1 MAAILCS
8 SAGGTGGNAFE
19 ERMICM
25 TKANSLSRWLA
36 AAMAALMLLALLPA
50 RVWAAEST
58 AYDTDGATAFTFT
71 DSAIT
76 AKDGDYTGYDI
87 DGTALTI
94 EAAGTYIVSG
104 SCQSGSITVKKGV
117 TGVTLVLSGLTLTA
131 DGTAAIACNKSSGV
145 TIVAQDGTTN
155 ILSDTETNNDDSY
168 PDNTDAE
175 NAVIKCKDGSQV
187 TLCGSGS
194 LTVNANGKNGI
205 KSGATTDEEGE
216 AWLVIRDLTLTIS
229 APVNDAI
236 NAEASLTILSGDLT
250 IDAGDDA
257 VHSDYYLTVGAAGT
271 DGPTITV
278 NSCNEG
284 LEAADLSIAGG
295 NITIHAGDDC
305 LNAANSDLTGYT
317 FTLSISGGTLVMDTT
332 SGDGIDSNGTLS
344 ISGGTVVVW
353 TNSTA
358 DNQPLDADGTLS
370 ITGGTVL
377 AAGGSAG
384 MGITLSG
391 DSQPYVMFGSTG
403 MGGMGGGRPGSIGGQ
418 PGGSSD
424 GTTPPEK
431 PGGTDDSTTPPQL
444 PSGSDSSSGSRPTPP
459 SGSNGSQPTPP
470 DGSGGTTSPEL
481 PDGQTAP
488 DGSSDSQPGGQMP
501 GQMDGQSGS
510 SISISKGSTL
520 TIRSSD
526 GTAVY
531 TGEAVYDARFVFFSS
546 AAMTSGET
554 YTLTSGGTELATA
567 TAGGTGTAAV
577 TTPDT
582 SADTADTPQT
592 SDSHA
597 ALYITLGTVA
607 VLGAAAAMVVV
618 VLRKQKKA

>member
-1 MAAILCS
+1 
-8 SAGGTGGNAFE
+8 
-19 ERMICM
+19 M

-71 DSAIT
+71 DSTIT

-168 PDNTDAE
+168 PDNTNAE

-250 IDAGDDA
+250 IDAGGDA

-278 NSCNEG
+278 NSCSEG

-295 NITIHAGDDC
+295 HISIHAGDDC
-305 LNAANSDLTGYT
+305 LNAANSDLTGYA

-377 AAGGSAG
+377 AVGGSAG

-418 PGGSSD
+418 HGGSSD
-424 GTTPPEK
+424 GATPPEK
-431 PGGTDDSTTPPQL
+431 PDGTDDGATPPQL
-444 PSGSDSSSGSRPTPP
+444 PSGSDSSSDSRPTPP
-459 SGSNGSQPTPP
+459 SGSDGSQPTPP
-470 DGSGGTTSPEL
+470 DGSGGTTPPEL

-510 SISISKGSTL
+510 SISISKGSTF

-554 YTLTSGGTELATA
+554 YALTSGGTELATA

-592 SDSHA
+592 SDSHT

>member
-1 MAAILCS
+1 
-8 SAGGTGGNAFE
+8 
-19 ERMICM
+19 M

-71 DSAIT
+71 DIAIT

-155 ILSDTETNNDDSY
+155 TLSDTETNNGDSY
-168 PDNTDAE
+168 PDNTNAE

-229 APVNDAI
+229 APINDAI
-236 NAEASLTILSGDLT
+236 NAEASLTILSGGLT

-305 LNAANSDLTGYT
+305 LNAANSDLTGYA

-370 ITGGTVL
+370 ISGGTVL

-384 MGITLSG
+384 MGMTLSG

-403 MGGMGGGRPGSIGGQ
+403 MGGMGGGRPGSIDGQ
-418 PGGSSD
+418 HGGSSD

-444 PSGSDSSSGSRPTPP
+444 PSGSDSSSDSRPTPP

-470 DGSGGTTSPEL
+470 DGSGGATPPEL

-510 SISISKGSTL
+510 SISISKGSTF

-567 TAGGTGTAAV
+567 TADGTGTAAV

-582 SADTADTPQT
+582 SADTADTHQT
-592 SDSHA
+592 SDNHA
-597 ALYITLGTVA
+597 GLYITLGTVA

>member
-1 MAAILCS
+1 
-8 SAGGTGGNAFE
+8 
-19 ERMICM
+19 M

-71 DSAIT
+71 DIAIT
-76 AKDGDYTGYDI
+76 AKDGDYTSYGI

-145 TIVAQDGTTN
+145 TIVAQDGTAN

-305 LNAANSDLTGYT
+305 LNAANSDLTGYA

-403 MGGMGGGRPGSIGGQ
+403 MGGMGGGRPGSMGGGQ
-418 PGGSSD
+418 PGGSS
-424 GTTPPEK
+424 
-431 PGGTDDSTTPPQL
+431 DSTTPPQL
-444 PSGSDSSSGSRPTPP
+444 PSGSDSSSDSRPTPP
-459 SGSNGSQPTPP
+459 SGSDGSQPTPP
-470 DGSGGTTSPEL
+470 DGSDGTTPPEL

-510 SISISKGSTL
+510 SISISKGSTF

-582 SADTADTPQT
+582 SADTADTHQT
-592 SDSHA
+592 SDSHT
-597 ALYITLGTVA
+597 ALYIALGAVA
-607 VLGAAAAMVVV
+607 VLGAAAAMVTV
-618 VLRKQKKA
+618 VLRKQK

>member
-1 MAAILCS
+1 
-8 SAGGTGGNAFE
+8 
-19 ERMICM
+19 M

-71 DSAIT
+71 DIAIT
-76 AKDGDYTGYDI
+76 AKDGDYTGYGI

-155 ILSDTETNNDDSY
+155 TLSDTETNNGDSY
-168 PDNTDAE
+168 PDNTNAE

-257 VHSDYYLTVGAAGT
+257 VHSDYYLTIGAAGT

-278 NSCNEG
+278 NSCSEG

-295 NITIHAGDDC
+295 HITIHAGDDC
-305 LNAANSDLTGYT
+305 LNAANSDLTGYA

-353 TNSTA
+353 ANSTA

-403 MGGMGGGRPGSIGGQ
+403 MGGGRPVSISGQ

-424 GTTPPEK
+424 G
-431 PGGTDDSTTPPQL
+431 TTPPQL

-459 SGSNGSQPTPP
+459 GGSNGSQPTPP
-470 DGSGGTTSPEL
+470 DGSDGTTPPEL
-481 PDGQTAP
+481 PDGQTP
-488 DGSSDSQPGGQMP
+488 SQDSSQPGGQIP

-510 SISISKGSTL
+510 SISISKGSTF
-520 TIRSSD
+520 TIQSSD

-546 AAMTSGET
+546 AAMTSCET
-554 YTLTSGGTELATA
+554 YALTSGGTELATT

-582 SADTADTPQT
+582 SADTADTHQT
-592 SDSHA
+592 SDSHT
-597 ALYITLGTVA
+597 ALYIALGAVA
-607 VLGAAAAMVVV
+607 VLGAAAAMVTV
-618 VLRKQKKA
+618 VLRKQK

>member
-1 MAAILCS
+1 
-8 SAGGTGGNAFE
+8 
-19 ERMICM
+19 M

-104 SCQSGSITVKKGV
+104 NCQSGSITVKKGV
-117 TGVTLVLSGLTLTA
+117 TGVTLVLSDLTLTA

-155 ILSDTETNNDDSY
+155 ILSDTETNNGDSY
-168 PDNTDAE
+168 PDNANAE

-216 AWLVIRDLTLTIS
+216 AWLVIRDLALTIS

-236 NAEASLTILSGDLT
+236 NAEASLSILSGDLT

-295 NITIHAGDDC
+295 HITIHAGDDC
-305 LNAANSDLTGYT
+305 LNAANSDLTGYA

-353 TNSTA
+353 ANSTA

-384 MGITLSG
+384 MGITLSD

-403 MGGMGGGRPGSIGGQ
+403 MGGMGGGRPGNMDGGQHGNMGGQ

-424 GTTPPEK
+424 GTTPPE
-431 PGGTDDSTTPPQL
+431 L
-444 PSGSDSSSGSRPTPP
+444 PSGSDSSSDSRPTPP
-459 SGSNGSQPTPP
+459 SDSNDSQPTPP
-470 DGSGGTTSPEL
+470 DGGGTTPPEL
-481 PDGQTAP
+481 SDGQTP
-488 DGSSDSQPGGQMP
+488 GQDSSQPGGQMT
-501 GQMDGQSGS
+501 GQMDGQPG
-510 SISISKGSTL
+510 ISISQGSTF
-520 TIRSSD
+520 TVQSSD

-554 YTLTSGGTELATA
+554 YALTSGGTELATA
-567 TAGGTGTAAV
+567 TAGGNGTAAV

-597 ALYITLGTVA
+597 ALYITLGIVA
-607 VLGAAAAMVVV
+607 VLGAAAAIVVV

>member
-1 MAAILCS
+1 
-8 SAGGTGGNAFE
+8 
-19 ERMICM
+19 M

-76 AKDGDYTGYDI
+76 AKDGDYTGYNI

-145 TIVAQDGTTN
+145 TIVAQDGTAN
-155 ILSDTETNNDDSY
+155 ILSDTETNNGDSY
-168 PDNTDAE
+168 PDNTNAE

-205 KSGATTDEEGE
+205 KSGAATDEEGE

-250 IDAGDDA
+250 MDAGDDA

-295 NITIHAGDDC
+295 HITIHAGDDC
-305 LNAANSDLTGYT
+305 LNAANSDLTGYA

-370 ITGGTVL
+370 ISGGTVL

-403 MGGMGGGRPGSIGGQ
+403 MGGMGGGRPGSMGGQ

-431 PGGTDDSTTPPQL
+431 PDGTDDSTTPPQL
-444 PSGSDSSSGSRPTPP
+444 PSGSDSSSDSRPTPP

-470 DGSGGTTSPEL
+470 DGSGGTTPPEL

-501 GQMDGQSGS
+501 GQMDDQSGS
-510 SISISKGSTL
+510 SISISKGSTF
-520 TIRSSD
+520 TILSSD
-526 GTAVY
+526 STAVY

-592 SDSHA
+592 SDSHTG
-597 ALYITLGTVA
+597 LYITLGTVA

>member
-1 MAAILCS
+1 
-8 SAGGTGGNAFE
+8 
-19 ERMICM
+19 M

-36 AAMAALMLLALLPA
+36 AAMAALMLPALLPA

-71 DSAIT
+71 DIAIT
-76 AKDGDYTGYDI
+76 AKDGDYNGYDI

-145 TIVAQDGTTN
+145 TIVAQDGTAN
-155 ILSDTETNNDDSY
+155 ILSDTETNNGDSY

-187 TLCGSGS
+187 ALCGSGS

-205 KSGATTDEEGE
+205 KSGTTTDEEGE

-295 NITIHAGDDC
+295 NITIHASDDC
-305 LNAANSDLTGYT
+305 LNAANSDLTGYA
-317 FTLSISGGTLVMDTT
+317 FALSISGGTLVMDTT

-344 ISGGTVVVW
+344 ISGGTVMVW

-431 PGGTDDSTTPPQL
+431 PDGTDDSTTPP
-444 PSGSDSSSGSRPTPP
+444 SGSD
-459 SGSNGSQPTPP
+459 GSQPTPP
-470 DGSGGTTSPEL
+470 DGSGGTTPPEL
-481 PDGQTAP
+481 PDGQTP
-488 DGSSDSQPGGQMP
+488 SQDSRQPGGQMP

-510 SISISKGSTL
+510 SISISKGSTF

-554 YTLTSGGTELATA
+554 YALTSGGTELATA

-582 SADTADTPQT
+582 SADTADTHQT

-597 ALYITLGTVA
+597 GLYIALGTVA

>member
-1 MAAILCS
+1 
-8 SAGGTGGNAFE
+8 
-19 ERMICM
+19 M
-25 TKANSLSRWLA
+25 TKANFLSRWLA

-71 DSAIT
+71 DIAIT
-76 AKDGDYTGYDI
+76 AKDGDYTGYGI

-94 EAAGTYIVSG
+94 DAAGTYIVSG

-155 ILSDTETNNDDSY
+155 ILSDTETNNNDSY
-168 PDNTDAE
+168 PDNTNAE

-295 NITIHAGDDC
+295 NITIRAGDDC
-305 LNAANSDLTGYT
+305 LNAANSDLTGYA

-344 ISGGTVVVW
+344 ISGGTVVVL

-403 MGGMGGGRPGSIGGQ
+403 MGGMGGSRPVSIGGQ

-431 PGGTDDSTTPPQL
+431 PDGTDDSPTPPQL
-444 PSGSDSSSGSRPTPP
+444 PSSSDSSSDSRPTPP
-459 SGSNGSQPTPP
+459 SGSS
-470 DGSGGTTSPEL
+470 GTTPPEL
-481 PDGQTAP
+481 PDGQTP
-488 DGSSDSQPGGQMP
+488 SQDSRQPGGQMP

-510 SISISKGSTL
+510 SISISKGSTF

-582 SADTADTPQT
+582 SADTADTHQT
-592 SDSHA
+592 SDSHT
-597 ALYITLGTVA
+597 ALYIALGAVA

>member
-1 MAAILCS
+1 
-8 SAGGTGGNAFE
+8 
-19 ERMICM
+19 M

-145 TIVAQDGTTN
+145 TIVAQDGTAN

-305 LNAANSDLTGYT
+305 LNAANSDLTGYA

-403 MGGMGGGRPGSIGGQ
+403 MGGMGGGQPGSIGGQ
-418 PGGSSD
+418 HGGSSD
-424 GTTPPEK
+424 GTTLPEK
-431 PGGTDDSTTPPQL
+431 PNGTDDSPTPPQL
-444 PSGSDSSSGSRPTPP
+444 PSGSDSSSDSRPTPP

-470 DGSGGTTSPEL
+470 DGSGGTTPPEL
-481 PDGQTAP
+481 PDGQTAQP
-488 DGSSDSQPGGQMP
+488 TPRSQPGGQMP

-510 SISISKGSTL
+510 SISISKGSTF

-554 YTLTSGGTELATA
+554 YTLTSSGTELATA

-582 SADTADTPQT
+582 SADTADTHQT
-592 SDSHA
+592 SDNHA
-597 ALYITLGTVA
+597 GLYITLGTVA

>member
-1 MAAILCS
+1 
-8 SAGGTGGNAFE
+8 
-19 ERMICM
+19 M

-71 DSAIT
+71 DIAIT
-76 AKDGDYTGYDI
+76 AKDGDYTGYGI

-131 DGTAAIACNKSSGV
+131 DGTAAIAYNKSSGV
-145 TIVAQDGTTN
+145 TIVAQDGTAN
-155 ILSDTETNNDDSY
+155 ILSDTETNNNDSY
-168 PDNTDAE
+168 PDNTNAE

-194 LTVNANGKNGI
+194 LTVNATGKNGI

-305 LNAANSDLTGYT
+305 LNAANSDLTGYA

-353 TNSTA
+353 ANSTA

-384 MGITLSG
+384 MGTTLSG

-424 GTTPPEK
+424 GTTPP
-431 PGGTDDSTTPPQL
+431 
-444 PSGSDSSSGSRPTPP
+444 
-459 SGSNGSQPTPP
+459 SGSNGSKPTPP
-470 DGSGGTTSPEL
+470 DGSGGTTPPEL
-481 PDGQTAP
+481 PDGQTPP

-510 SISISKGSTL
+510 SISISKGSTF

-554 YTLTSGGTELATA
+554 YALTSGGTELATA
-567 TAGGTGTAAV
+567 TADGTGTAAV

-597 ALYITLGTVA
+597 DLYIALGTVA

>member
-1 MAAILCS
+1 MA
-8 SAGGTGGNAFE
+8 
-19 ERMICM
+19 
-25 TKANSLSRWLA
+25 KANSLSRWLA

-71 DSAIT
+71 DIAIT
-76 AKDGDYTGYDI
+76 AKDGDCTGYNI

-145 TIVAQDGTTN
+145 TIVAQDGTAN

-168 PDNTDAE
+168 PDNTNAE

-305 LNAANSDLTGYT
+305 LNAANSDLTGYA
-317 FTLSISGGTLVMDTT
+317 F
-332 SGDGIDSNGTLS
+332 TLS

-403 MGGMGGGRPGSIGGQ
+403 MGGGRPGSIGGQ
-418 PGGSSD
+418 HGGSSD

-431 PGGTDDSTTPPQL
+431 PDGTDDSATPPQL
-444 PSGSDSSSGSRPTPP
+444 PSGSNSSSDSRPTPP
-459 SGSNGSQPTPP
+459 SGSDGSQPTPP
-470 DGSGGTTSPEL
+470 DGSDGTTPPEL
-481 PDGQTAP
+481 PDGQTP
-488 DGSSDSQPGGQMP
+488 SQDSSQPGGQMP

-510 SISISKGSTL
+510 SISISKGSTF

-531 TGEAVYDARFVFFSS
+531 TGEAVYDARFMFFSS

-554 YTLTSGGTELATA
+554 YALTSGGTELATA

-582 SADTADTPQT
+582 SADTADTHPT

-597 ALYITLGTVA
+597 DLYITLGTVA

-618 VLRKQKKA
+618 ILRKQKKA

>member
-1 MAAILCS
+1 
-8 SAGGTGGNAFE
+8 
-19 ERMICM
+19 M

-58 AYDTDGATAFTFT
+58 AYDTDGATAFAFT
-71 DSAIT
+71 DIAIT

-155 ILSDTETNNDDSY
+155 ILSDTETNNDGSY
-168 PDNTDAE
+168 PDNTNAE

-205 KSGATTDEEGE
+205 KSGAATDEEGE
-216 AWLVIRDLTLTIS
+216 AWLLIRDLTLTIS

-305 LNAANSDLTGYT
+305 LNAANSDLTGYA

-431 PGGTDDSTTPPQL
+431 PDGTDDGTTPPQL
-444 PSGSDSSSGSRPTPP
+444 PSGSDSSSDSRPTPT
-459 SGSNGSQPTPP
+459 SGSDGSQPTPP
-470 DGSGGTTSPEL
+470 DGSDGTTPPEL
-481 PDGQTAP
+481 PDGQPAP
-488 DGSSDSQPGGQMP
+488 DGSSDSQPSGQMP

-510 SISISKGSTL
+510 SISISKGSTF

-582 SADTADTPQT
+582 SADTADTHPT
-592 SDSHA
+592 SDSHT

-607 VLGAAAAMVVV
+607 VLGTAAAVVV
-618 VLRKQKKA
+618 VLLRKQKKA

>member
-1 MAAILCS
+1 
-8 SAGGTGGNAFE
+8 
-19 ERMICM
+19 M

-76 AKDGDYTGYDI
+76 AKDSDYTGYDI

-104 SCQSGSITVKKGV
+104 SYQSGSITVKKGV

-168 PDNTDAE
+168 PDNTNAE

-236 NAEASLTILSGDLT
+236 NTEASLTILSGDLT

-278 NSCNEG
+278 NSCSEG

-305 LNAANSDLTGYT
+305 LNAANSDLTGYA

-353 TNSTA
+353 ANSTA

-377 AAGGSAG
+377 AAGGSAS

-403 MGGMGGGRPGSIGGQ
+403 MGGGRPVSISGQ

-424 GTTPPEK
+424 G
-431 PGGTDDSTTPPQL
+431 TTPPQL
-444 PSGSDSSSGSRPTPP
+444 PSGSDSSSDSRPTPP

-470 DGSGGTTSPEL
+470 DGNGGTTPPEL
-481 PDGQTAP
+481 PDGQTP
-488 DGSSDSQPGGQMP
+488 SQDSRQPGGQFP
-501 GQMDGQSGS
+501 GQTDGQSGS
-510 SISISKGSTL
+510 VSVSQGSTF

-546 AAMTSGET
+546 AAMTSDET

-567 TAGGTGTAAV
+567 AAGGTGTTAV

-582 SADTADTPQT
+582 SADTADTHQT
-592 SDSHA
+592 SDSHT

>member
-1 MAAILCS
+1 
-8 SAGGTGGNAFE
+8 
-19 ERMICM
+19 
-25 TKANSLSRWLA
+25 
-36 AAMAALMLLALLPA
+36 MAALMLLALLPA

-71 DSAIT
+71 DIAIT
-76 AKDGDYTGYDI
+76 AKDGDYTSYGI

-145 TIVAQDGTTN
+145 TIVAQDGTAN

-305 LNAANSDLTGYT
+305 LNAANSDLTGYA

-403 MGGMGGGRPGSIGGQ
+403 MGGMGGGRPGSMGGGQ
-418 PGGSSD
+418 PGGSS
-424 GTTPPEK
+424 
-431 PGGTDDSTTPPQL
+431 DSTTPPQL
-444 PSGSDSSSGSRPTPP
+444 PSGSDSSSDSRPTPP
-459 SGSNGSQPTPP
+459 SGSDGSQPTPP
-470 DGSGGTTSPEL
+470 DGSDGTTPPEL

-510 SISISKGSTL
+510 SISISKGSTF

-582 SADTADTPQT
+582 SADTADTHQT
-592 SDSHA
+592 SDSHT
-597 ALYITLGTVA
+597 ALYIALGAVA
-607 VLGAAAAMVVV
+607 VLGAAAAMVTV
-618 VLRKQKKA
+618 VLRKQK

>member
-1 MAAILCS
+1 M
-8 SAGGTGGNAFE
+8 
-19 ERMICM
+19 
-25 TKANSLSRWLA
+25 
-36 AAMAALMLLALLPA
+36 
-50 RVWAAEST
+50 WAAEST

-76 AKDGDYTGYDI
+76 AKDSDYTGYDI

-168 PDNTDAE
+168 PDNTNAE
-175 NAVIKCKDGSQV
+175 KAVIKCKDGSQV

-257 VHSDYYLTVGAAGT
+257 VHSDYYLTIGAAGT

-278 NSCNEG
+278 NSCSEG

-295 NITIHAGDDC
+295 HITIHAGDDC
-305 LNAANSDLTGYT
+305 LNAANSDLTGYA

-353 TNSTA
+353 ANSTA

-403 MGGMGGGRPGSIGGQ
+403 MGGGRPVSISGQ

-424 GTTPPEK
+424 G
-431 PGGTDDSTTPPQL
+431 TTPPQL

-459 SGSNGSQPTPP
+459 GGSNGSQPTPP
-470 DGSGGTTSPEL
+470 DGSDGTTPPEL
-481 PDGQTAP
+481 PDGQTP
-488 DGSSDSQPGGQMP
+488 SQDSSQPGGQIP

-510 SISISKGSTL
+510 SISISQGSTF
-520 TIRSSD
+520 TIQSSD

-546 AAMTSGET
+546 AAMTSCET
-554 YTLTSGGTELATA
+554 YALTSGGTELATA

-582 SADTADTPQT
+582 SADTADTHQT
-592 SDSHA
+592 SDSHT
-597 ALYITLGTVA
+597 ALYIALGAVA
-607 VLGAAAAMVVV
+607 VLGAAAAMVTV
-618 VLRKQKKA
+618 VLRKQK

>member
-1 MAAILCS
+1 MA
-8 SAGGTGGNAFE
+8 
-19 ERMICM
+19 
-25 TKANSLSRWLA
+25 KANSLSRWLA

-71 DSAIT
+71 DIAIT

-155 ILSDTETNNDDSY
+155 TLSDTETNNGDSY
-168 PDNTDAE
+168 PDNTNAE

-278 NSCNEG
+278 NSCSEG

-305 LNAANSDLTGYT
+305 LNAANSDLTGYA

-358 DNQPLDADGTLS
+358 DNQPLDADGALS

-418 PGGSSD
+418 HGGSSD

-431 PGGTDDSTTPPQL
+431 PDGTDDSTTPP
-444 PSGSDSSSGSRPTPP
+444 SGSD
-459 SGSNGSQPTPP
+459 GSQPTPP
-470 DGSGGTTSPEL
+470 DGSDGTTPPEL

-501 GQMDGQSGS
+501 GQTDGQSGS
-510 SISISKGSTL
+510 VSISQGSTF

-531 TGEAVYDARFVFFSS
+531 TSETVYDARFVFFSS

-567 TAGGTGTAAV
+567 AAGGTGTAAV

-582 SADTADTPQT
+582 SADTADTHQT

-597 ALYITLGTVA
+597 GLYITLGTVA

>member
-1 MAAILCS
+1 M
-8 SAGGTGGNAFE
+8 
-19 ERMICM
+19 
-25 TKANSLSRWLA
+25 
-36 AAMAALMLLALLPA
+36 
-50 RVWAAEST
+50 
-58 AYDTDGATAFTFT
+58 
-71 DSAIT
+71 
-76 AKDGDYTGYDI
+76 
-87 DGTALTI
+87 
-94 EAAGTYIVSG
+94 
-104 SCQSGSITVKKGV
+104 
-117 TGVTLVLSGLTLTA
+117 
-131 DGTAAIACNKSSGV
+131 
-145 TIVAQDGTTN
+145 
-155 ILSDTETNNDDSY
+155 
-168 PDNTDAE
+168 
-175 NAVIKCKDGSQV
+175 

-295 NITIHAGDDC
+295 HITIHASDDC
-305 LNAANSDLTGYT
+305 LNAANSDLTGYA

-344 ISGGTVVVW
+344 ISGGTVMVW
-353 TNSTA
+353 ANSTA

-424 GTTPPEK
+424 GTTPP
-431 PGGTDDSTTPPQL
+431 QL
-444 PSGSDSSSGSRPTPP
+444 PSGSDSSSDSRP
-459 SGSNGSQPTPP
+459 SDSNGSQPTPP
-470 DGSGGTTSPEL
+470 DGDGSTPPEL
-481 PDGQTAP
+481 PDGQTP
-488 DGSSDSQPGGQMP
+488 GQDSSQPGGQMP
-501 GQMDGQSGS
+501 GQMDSQSGS
-510 SISISKGSTL
+510 GISISQGSTF
-520 TIRSSD
+520 TVQSSD

-554 YTLTSGGTELATA
+554 YTLTSGGTELAAA

-582 SADTADTPQT
+582 SADTANTHQT

-597 ALYITLGTVA
+597 ALYIALGTVA

>member
-1 MAAILCS
+1 MA
-8 SAGGTGGNAFE
+8 
-19 ERMICM
+19 
-25 TKANSLSRWLA
+25 KANSLSRWLA

-71 DSAIT
+71 DIAIT
-76 AKDGDYTGYDI
+76 AKDGDYTGYNI

-145 TIVAQDGTTN
+145 TIVAQDGTAN
-155 ILSDTETNNDDSY
+155 ILSDTETNNGDSY
-168 PDNTDAE
+168 PDNTNAE

-257 VHSDYYLTVGAAGT
+257 VHSDYYLTIGAAGT

-284 LEAADLSIAGG
+284 LEAADLSIASG

-305 LNAANSDLTGYT
+305 LNAANSDLTGYA

-403 MGGMGGGRPGSIGGQ
+403 MGGMGGGQPGSIGGQ

-431 PGGTDDSTTPPQL
+431 PDGTDDSTTPP
-444 PSGSDSSSGSRPTPP
+444 SGSS
-459 SGSNGSQPTPP
+459 GSQPTPP
-470 DGSGGTTSPEL
+470 DGSGGTTPPEL
-481 PDGQTAP
+481 PDGQTP
-488 DGSSDSQPGGQMP
+488 SQDSRQPGGQMP

-510 SISISKGSTL
+510 SISISKGSTF

-526 GTAVY
+526 DTAVY

-554 YTLTSGGTELATA
+554 YTLTSGGTELATV

-592 SDSHA
+592 SDSHT

>member
-1 MAAILCS
+1 
-8 SAGGTGGNAFE
+8 
-19 ERMICM
+19 M

-71 DSAIT
+71 DIAIT
-76 AKDGDYTGYDI
+76 AKDGDYTGYGI

-205 KSGATTDEEGE
+205 KSGTTTDEEGE

-305 LNAANSDLTGYT
+305 LNAANSDLTGYA

-353 TNSTA
+353 ANSTA

-403 MGGMGGGRPGSIGGQ
+403 MGGGRPVSISGQ

-431 PGGTDDSTTPPQL
+431 PDGTDDSTTPP
-444 PSGSDSSSGSRPTPP
+444 SGSS
-459 SGSNGSQPTPP
+459 GSQPTPP
-470 DGSGGTTSPEL
+470 DGSGGTTPPEL
-481 PDGQTAP
+481 PDGQTP
-488 DGSSDSQPGGQMP
+488 SQDSRQPGGQMP

-510 SISISKGSTL
+510 SISISKGSTF

-526 GTAVY
+526 DTAVY

-554 YTLTSGGTELATA
+554 YTLTSGGTELATV

-592 SDSHA
+592 SDSHT

>member
-1 MAAILCS
+1 
-8 SAGGTGGNAFE
+8 
-19 ERMICM
+19 M

-205 KSGATTDEEGE
+205 KSEATTDEEGE

-229 APVNDAI
+229 APVNAAI

-295 NITIHAGDDC
+295 HITIHAGDDC
-305 LNAANSDLTGYT
+305 LNAANSDLTGYA

-403 MGGMGGGRPGSIGGQ
+403 MGGGRPGSIGGQ

-431 PGGTDDSTTPPQL
+431 PDGTDDSPTPPQL
-444 PSGSDSSSGSRPTPP
+444 PSGSDSSSDSRPTPP

-470 DGSGGTTSPEL
+470 DGGGTTPPEL
-481 PDGQTAP
+481 PDGQTP
-488 DGSSDSQPGGQMP
+488 GQDSRQPSSQFP

-510 SISISKGSTL
+510 SISISKGSTF
-520 TIRSSD
+520 TIQSSD

-582 SADTADTPQT
+582 PADTADTHQT
-592 SDSHA
+592 SDSHT

>member
-1 MAAILCS
+1 
-8 SAGGTGGNAFE
+8 
-19 ERMICM
+19 M

-71 DSAIT
+71 DIAIT
-76 AKDGDYTGYDI
+76 AKDGDYTSYGI

-145 TIVAQDGTTN
+145 TIVAQDGTAN

-250 IDAGDDA
+250 MDAGDDA

-305 LNAANSDLTGYT
+305 LNAANSDLTGYA

-431 PGGTDDSTTPPQL
+431 PDGTDDSTTPPQL
-444 PSGSDSSSGSRPTPP
+444 PSSSDSSSDSRPTPP
-459 SGSNGSQPTPP
+459 
-470 DGSGGTTSPEL
+470 DGGGTTPPEL
-481 PDGQTAP
+481 PDGQTP
-488 DGSSDSQPGGQMP
+488 DQDSRQPSSQFP

-510 SISISKGSTL
+510 SISISKGSTF

-531 TGEAVYDARFVFFSS
+531 TGESVYDARFVFFSS
-546 AAMTSGET
+546 ATMTSGET
-554 YTLTSGGTELATA
+554 YALTSGGTELATA

-592 SDSHA
+592 SDSHT
-597 ALYITLGTVA
+597 ALYIALGAVA
-607 VLGAAAAMVVV
+607 VLGAAAVVVV

>member
-1 MAAILCS
+1 M
-8 SAGGTGGNAFE
+8 
-19 ERMICM
+19 
-25 TKANSLSRWLA
+25 
-36 AAMAALMLLALLPA
+36 
-50 RVWAAEST
+50 
-58 AYDTDGATAFTFT
+58 
-71 DSAIT
+71 
-76 AKDGDYTGYDI
+76 
-87 DGTALTI
+87 
-94 EAAGTYIVSG
+94 
-104 SCQSGSITVKKGV
+104 KKGV

-155 ILSDTETNNDDSY
+155 ILSDTETNNNDSY
-168 PDNTDAE
+168 PDNTNAE

-236 NAEASLTILSGDLT
+236 NAEASLTILSGGLT
-250 IDAGDDA
+250 MDAGDDA

-305 LNAANSDLTGYT
+305 LNAANSDLTGYA

-431 PGGTDDSTTPPQL
+431 PDGTDDSTTPPQL
-444 PSGSDSSSGSRPTPP
+444 PSGTDSSNDSRPTPP
-459 SGSNGSQPTPP
+459 SGSDGSQPTPP
-470 DGSGGTTSPEL
+470 DDGGTTPPEL
-481 PDGQTAP
+481 PDGQTP
-488 DGSSDSQPGGQMP
+488 SQDSRQPGGQFP
-501 GQMDGQSGS
+501 GQTDGQSGS
-510 SISISKGSTL
+510 VSVSQGSTF

-546 AAMTSGET
+546 AAMTSDET

-582 SADTADTPQT
+582 SADTADTHQT

-597 ALYITLGTVA
+597 GLYIALGTVA
-607 VLGAAAAMVVV
+607 VLGAAAAMVTV

>member
-1 MAAILCS
+1 
-8 SAGGTGGNAFE
+8 
-19 ERMICM
+19 
-25 TKANSLSRWLA
+25 
-36 AAMAALMLLALLPA
+36 MAALMLLALLPA

-71 DSAIT
+71 DIAIT
-76 AKDGDYTGYDI
+76 AKDGDYTGYNI

-117 TGVTLVLSGLTLTA
+117 TGVTLVLGGLTLTA

-145 TIVAQDGTTN
+145 TIVAKDGTTN
-155 ILSDTETNNDDSY
+155 ILSDTETNNGDSY

-194 LTVNANGKNGI
+194 LTVNATGKNGI

-305 LNAANSDLTGYT
+305 LNAANSDLTGYA

-370 ITGGTVL
+370 ITSGTVL

-431 PGGTDDSTTPPQL
+431 P
-444 PSGSDSSSGSRPTPP
+444 SGSDSSSDSRPTPP
-459 SGSNGSQPTPP
+459 SGSDGSQPTPP
-470 DGSGGTTSPEL
+470 DGSDGTTPPEL

-510 SISISKGSTL
+510 SISISKGSTF

-554 YTLTSGGTELATA
+554 YALTSGGTELATA

-582 SADTADTPQT
+582 PADTADTHQT
-592 SDSHA
+592 SDSHT

-607 VLGAAAAMVVV
+607 ALGAAAAMVVV

>member
-1 MAAILCS
+1 
-8 SAGGTGGNAFE
+8 
-19 ERMICM
+19 M

-71 DSAIT
+71 DIAIT

-155 ILSDTETNNDDSY
+155 TLSDTETNNGDSY
-168 PDNTDAE
+168 PDNTNAE

-229 APVNDAI
+229 APINDAI
-236 NAEASLTILSGDLT
+236 NAEASLTILSGGLT

-305 LNAANSDLTGYT
+305 LNAANSDLTGYA

-431 PGGTDDSTTPPQL
+431 PDGTDDGTTPPQL
-444 PSGSDSSSGSRPTPP
+444 PSGSDSSSDSRPTPT
-459 SGSNGSQPTPP
+459 SGSDGSQPTPP
-470 DGSGGTTSPEL
+470 DGSDGTTPPEL
-481 PDGQTAP
+481 PDGQPAP
-488 DGSSDSQPGGQMP
+488 DGSSDSQPSGQMP

-510 SISISKGSTL
+510 SISISKGSTF

-582 SADTADTPQT
+582 SADTADTHPT
-592 SDSHA
+592 SDSHT

-607 VLGAAAAMVVV
+607 VLGTAAAVVV
-618 VLRKQKKA
+618 VLLRKQKKA

>member
-1 MAAILCS
+1 
-8 SAGGTGGNAFE
+8 
-19 ERMICM
+19 M

-71 DSAIT
+71 DIAIT

-145 TIVAQDGTTN
+145 TIVAQDGTAN

-205 KSGATTDEEGE
+205 KSGAATDEEGE
-216 AWLVIRDLTLTIS
+216 AWLLLRDLTLTIS

-250 IDAGDDA
+250 IDTGDDA

-305 LNAANSDLTGYT
+305 LNAANSDLTGYA

-403 MGGMGGGRPGSIGGQ
+403 MGGMGGGWPGSIGGQ

-424 GTTPPEK
+424 
-431 PGGTDDSTTPPQL
+431 STTPPQL
-444 PSGSDSSSGSRPTPP
+444 PSGSDDGTTPPQLPSSSDS
-459 SGSNGSQPTPP
+459 SNNGSQPTPP
-470 DGSGGTTSPEL
+470 DGSGGTTPPEL
-481 PDGQTAP
+481 PDGQTP
-488 DGSSDSQPGGQMP
+488 SQDSRQPGGQMP

-510 SISISKGSTL
+510 SISISKGSTF

-582 SADTADTPQT
+582 SADTSADTADTHPT

-597 ALYITLGTVA
+597 ALYITLGIVA
-607 VLGAAAAMVVV
+607 VLGVAAAMVVV

>member
-1 MAAILCS
+1 
-8 SAGGTGGNAFE
+8 
-19 ERMICM
+19 M

-71 DSAIT
+71 DIAIT
-76 AKDGDYTGYDI
+76 AKDGDCTGYDI

-145 TIVAQDGTTN
+145 TIVAQDGTAN

-295 NITIHAGDDC
+295 HITIHAGDDC
-305 LNAANSDLTGYT
+305 LNAANSDLTGYA

-358 DNQPLDADGTLS
+358 DNQPLDADGALS

-391 DSQPYVMFGSTG
+391 DSQPYVMFGSTD
-403 MGGMGGGRPGSIGGQ
+403 MDGGRHVSIGGQ

-431 PGGTDDSTTPPQL
+431 PDGTDDGT
-444 PSGSDSSSGSRPTPP
+444 TPP
-459 SGSNGSQPTPP
+459 SGSDGSQPTPP
-470 DGSGGTTSPEL
+470 DGSGGTTPPEL
-481 PDGQTAP
+481 PDGQTP
-488 DGSSDSQPGGQMP
+488 SQDSRQPGGQMP

-510 SISISKGSTL
+510 SISISKGSTF

-582 SADTADTPQT
+582 SADTADTHQT

-618 VLRKQKKA
+618 ILRKQKKA

>member
-1 MAAILCS
+1 
-8 SAGGTGGNAFE
+8 
-19 ERMICM
+19 M

-71 DSAIT
+71 DIAIT

-131 DGTAAIACNKSSGV
+131 AIACNKSSGV
-145 TIVAQDGTTN
+145 TIVAQDGTAN

-250 IDAGDDA
+250 MDAGDDA

-305 LNAANSDLTGYT
+305 LNAANSDLTGYA

-431 PGGTDDSTTPPQL
+431 PDGTDDGTTPPQL
-444 PSGSDSSSGSRPTPP
+444 PSGSDSSSDSRPTPT
-459 SGSNGSQPTPP
+459 SGSDGSQPTPP
-470 DGSGGTTSPEL
+470 DGSDGTTPPEL
-481 PDGQTAP
+481 PDGQPAP
-488 DGSSDSQPGGQMP
+488 DGSSDSQPSGQMP

-510 SISISKGSTL
+510 SISISKGSTF

-582 SADTADTPQT
+582 SADTADTHPT
-592 SDSHA
+592 SDSHT

-607 VLGAAAAMVVV
+607 VLGTAAAVVV
-618 VLRKQKKA
+618 VLLRKQKKA

>member
-1 MAAILCS
+1 
-8 SAGGTGGNAFE
+8 
-19 ERMICM
+19 M
-25 TKANSLSRWLA
+25 TKANFLSRWLA

-76 AKDGDYTGYDI
+76 AKDGDCTGYDI

-104 SCQSGSITVKKGV
+104 SCQNGSITVKKGV

-168 PDNTDAE
+168 PDNTNAE

-305 LNAANSDLTGYT
+305 LNAANSDLTGYA

-370 ITGGTVL
+370 ISGGTVL

-403 MGGMGGGRPGSIGGQ
+403 MGGGRPVSISGQ

-424 GTTPPEK
+424 G
-431 PGGTDDSTTPPQL
+431 TTPPQL

-459 SGSNGSQPTPP
+459 GGSNGSQPTPP
-470 DGSGGTTSPEL
+470 DGSGGTTPPEL
-481 PDGQTAP
+481 PDGQTP
-488 DGSSDSQPGGQMP
+488 RQDSSQPSSQFP
-501 GQMDGQSGS
+501 GQTDGQSG
-510 SISISKGSTL
+510 SISISKGSTF

-526 GTAVY
+526 GTAIY

-554 YTLTSGGTELATA
+554 YTLTSGGSELATA

-582 SADTADTPQT
+582 SADTADTHQT

>member
-1 MAAILCS
+1 
-8 SAGGTGGNAFE
+8 
-19 ERMICM
+19 M

-71 DSAIT
+71 DIAIT

-117 TGVTLVLSGLTLTA
+117 AGVTLVLSGLTLTA

-145 TIVAQDGTTN
+145 TIVAQDGTAN

-168 PDNTDAE
+168 PDNTNAE

-305 LNAANSDLTGYT
+305 LNAANSDLTGYA
-317 FTLSISGGTLVMDTT
+317 FTLSIS
-332 SGDGIDSNGTLS
+332 
-344 ISGGTVVVW
+344 
-353 TNSTA
+353 
-358 DNQPLDADGTLS
+358 
-370 ITGGTVL
+370 GGTVL

-431 PGGTDDSTTPPQL
+431 PDGTDDSTTPPQL
-444 PSGSDSSSGSRPTPP
+444 PSGSDSSSDSRTTPPSGSNGSKPTPP
-459 SGSNGSQPTPP
+459 SGSNGSKPTPP
-470 DGSGGTTSPEL
+470 DGSGGSTPPEL
-481 PDGQTAP
+481 LDGQTP
-488 DGSSDSQPGGQMP
+488 SQDSSQPGGQMP
-501 GQMDGQSGS
+501 GQVDGQSGS
-510 SISISKGSTL
+510 SISISKGSTF

-554 YTLTSGGTELATA
+554 YALTSGGTELATA

-582 SADTADTPQT
+582 SADTADTHQT

-597 ALYITLGTVA
+597 GLYIALGAVA
-607 VLGAAAAMVVV
+607 VLGAAAAVVVV

>member
-1 MAAILCS
+1 
-8 SAGGTGGNAFE
+8 
-19 ERMICM
+19 M

-50 RVWAAEST
+50 CVWAAEST

-104 SCQSGSITVKKGV
+104 NCQSGSITVKKGV
-117 TGVTLVLSGLTLTA
+117 TGVTLVLSDLTLTA

-168 PDNTDAE
+168 PDNANAE

-187 TLCGSGS
+187 PLCGSGS

-216 AWLVIRDLTLTIS
+216 AWLVIRDLALTIS

-236 NAEASLTILSGDLT
+236 NAEASLSILSGDLT

-295 NITIHAGDDC
+295 HITIHAGDDC
-305 LNAANSDLTGYT
+305 LNAANSDLTGYA

-344 ISGGTVVVW
+344 I
-353 TNSTA
+353 
-358 DNQPLDADGTLS
+358 
-370 ITGGTVL
+370 TGGTVL

-384 MGITLSG
+384 MGITLSD

-403 MGGMGGGRPGSIGGQ
+403 MGGMGGGRPGNMDGGQHGNMGGQ

-424 GTTPPEK
+424 GTTPPE
-431 PGGTDDSTTPPQL
+431 L
-444 PSGSDSSSGSRPTPP
+444 PSGSDSSSDSRPTPP
-459 SGSNGSQPTPP
+459 SDSNDSQPTPP
-470 DGSGGTTSPEL
+470 DGGGTTPPEL
-481 PDGQTAP
+481 SDGQTP
-488 DGSSDSQPGGQMP
+488 GQDSSQPGGQMT
-501 GQMDGQSGS
+501 GQMDGQPG
-510 SISISKGSTL
+510 ISISQGSTF
-520 TIRSSD
+520 TVQSSD

-554 YTLTSGGTELATA
+554 YALTSGGTELATA
-567 TAGGTGTAAV
+567 TAGGNGTAAV

-597 ALYITLGTVA
+597 ALYITLGIVA
-607 VLGAAAAMVVV
+607 VLGAAAAIVVV

>member
-1 MAAILCS
+1 
-8 SAGGTGGNAFE
+8 
-19 ERMICM
+19 M

-71 DSAIT
+71 DIAIT
-76 AKDGDYTGYDI
+76 AKDGDYTGYGI

-155 ILSDTETNNDDSY
+155 TLSDTETNNGDSY
-168 PDNTDAE
+168 PDNTNAE

-305 LNAANSDLTGYT
+305 LNAANSDLTGYA

-384 MGITLSG
+384 MGMTLSG

-431 PGGTDDSTTPPQL
+431 PDGTDDSTTPPQL
-444 PSGSDSSSGSRPTPP
+444 PSGSDSSSDSRPAPP

-470 DGSGGTTSPEL
+470 DSSDGATPLEL
-481 PDGQTAP
+481 SDGQTAP

-510 SISISKGSTL
+510 SISIFKGSTF

-567 TAGGTGTAAV
+567 AAGGTGTAAV

-582 SADTADTPQT
+582 SAGTADTHQT

-597 ALYITLGTVA
+597 GLYITLGTVA
-607 VLGAAAAMVVV
+607 VLGAAAVVVV

>member
-1 MAAILCS
+1 
-8 SAGGTGGNAFE
+8 
-19 ERMICM
+19 M

-36 AAMAALMLLALLPA
+36 TAMAALMLLALLPA

-155 ILSDTETNNDDSY
+155 ILSDTETYNGDSY

-295 NITIHAGDDC
+295 HITIHASDDC
-305 LNAANSDLTGYT
+305 LNAANSDLTGYA

-384 MGITLSG
+384 MGIALSG

-403 MGGMGGGRPGSIGGQ
+403 MGGMGGGRPGNMDGGQHGNMGGQ

-424 GTTPPEK
+424 GTTPPE
-431 PGGTDDSTTPPQL
+431 L
-444 PSGSDSSSGSRPTPP
+444 PSGSDSSSDSRPTPP
-459 SGSNGSQPTPP
+459 SDSNDSQPTPP
-470 DGSGGTTSPEL
+470 DGGGTTPPEL
-481 PDGQTAP
+481 SDGQTP
-488 DGSSDSQPGGQMP
+488 GQDSSQPGGQMT
-501 GQMDGQSGS
+501 GQMDGQPG
-510 SISISKGSTL
+510 ISISQGSTF
-520 TIRSSD
+520 TVQSSD

-554 YTLTSGGTELATA
+554 YALTSGGTELATA
-567 TAGGTGTAAV
+567 TAGGNGTAAV

-597 ALYITLGTVA
+597 ALYITLGIVA
-607 VLGAAAAMVVV
+607 VLGAAAAIVVV

>member
-1 MAAILCS
+1 MA
-8 SAGGTGGNAFE
+8 
-19 ERMICM
+19 
-25 TKANSLSRWLA
+25 KANSLSRWLA

-71 DSAIT
+71 DIAIT
-76 AKDGDYTGYDI
+76 AKDGDCTGYDI

-104 SCQSGSITVKKGV
+104 SCQNGSITVKKGV

-131 DGTAAIACNKSSGV
+131 GGTAAIACNKSSGV

-168 PDNTDAE
+168 PDNANAE

-305 LNAANSDLTGYT
+305 LNAANSDLTGYA

-370 ITGGTVL
+370 ISGGTVL
-377 AAGGSAG
+377 AAGGSVG

-424 GTTPPEK
+424 GTTPP
-431 PGGTDDSTTPPQL
+431 
-444 PSGSDSSSGSRPTPP
+444 SGSD
-459 SGSNGSQPTPP
+459 GSQPTPP
-470 DGSGGTTSPEL
+470 DGSGGTTPPEL
-481 PDGQTAP
+481 PDGQTP
-488 DGSSDSQPGGQMP
+488 SQDSRQPGGQMP
-501 GQMDGQSGS
+501 GQMDDQSGS

-520 TIRSSD
+520 TIRPSD

-567 TAGGTGTAAV
+567 TAGGTGTATV

-582 SADTADTPQT
+582 SAGTADTHQT

-597 ALYITLGTVA
+597 DLYITLGTVA

>member
-1 MAAILCS
+1 
-8 SAGGTGGNAFE
+8 
-19 ERMICM
+19 M

-168 PDNTDAE
+168 SDNANAE

-194 LTVNANGKNGI
+194 LTVNANSKNGI
-205 KSGATTDEEGE
+205 KSGSTTDEEGE
-216 AWLVIRDLTLTIS
+216 AWLLIRDLTLTIS

-295 NITIHAGDDC
+295 HITIHAGDDC
-305 LNAANSDLTGYT
+305 LNAANSDLTGYA

-353 TNSTA
+353 ANSTA

-370 ITGGTVL
+370 ISGGTVL

-403 MGGMGGGRPGSIGGQ
+403 MGGMGGGRPGNMDGGQPGNMGGQ

-431 PGGTDDSTTPPQL
+431 PDGTDDSTTPPQL
-444 PSGSDSSSGSRPTPP
+444 PSGSDSSSDSRPTPP
-459 SGSNGSQPTPP
+459 SDSNGSQPTPP
-470 DGSGGTTSPEL
+470 DGGGSTPPEL
-481 PDGQTAP
+481 PDGQTP
-488 DGSSDSQPGGQMP
+488 SQDSSQPGGQMT

-510 SISISKGSTL
+510 SISISKGSTF

-567 TAGGTGTAAV
+567 TAGGNGTAAV
-577 TTPDT
+577 TTLDT

-597 ALYITLGTVA
+597 GLYIALGTVA
-607 VLGAAAAMVVV
+607 VLGAAAAMVTA

>member
-1 MAAILCS
+1 
-8 SAGGTGGNAFE
+8 
-19 ERMICM
+19 M

-104 SCQSGSITVKKGV
+104 SCQNGSITVKKGV
-117 TGVTLVLSGLTLTA
+117 TGVTLVLSGLTLIA

-168 PDNTDAE
+168 PDNTNAE

-205 KSGATTDEEGE
+205 KSGAATDEEGE

-278 NSCNEG
+278 TSCNEG

-305 LNAANSDLTGYT
+305 LNAANSDLTGYA

-403 MGGMGGGRPGSIGGQ
+403 MGGGQHGSIGGQ
-418 PGGSSD
+418 PD
-424 GTTPPEK
+424 
-431 PGGTDDSTTPPQL
+431 GTDDSTTPPQL
-444 PSGSDSSSGSRPTPP
+444 PSGSDSSSDSRPTPP
-459 SGSNGSQPTPP
+459 SGSDGSKPTPP
-470 DGSGGTTSPEL
+470 DGNGGTTPPEL

-510 SISISKGSTL
+510 SSISQDSTF

-526 GTAVY
+526 GTAIY

-554 YTLTSGGTELATA
+554 YPLTSGGTELATA

-582 SADTADTPQT
+582 SADTVDTPQT
-592 SDSHA
+592 SDSHT

-607 VLGAAAAMVVV
+607 VLGTAAAVVVV

>member
-1 MAAILCS
+1 
-8 SAGGTGGNAFE
+8 
-19 ERMICM
+19 M

-87 DGTALTI
+87 NGTALTI

-168 PDNTDAE
+168 PDNTNAE

-284 LEAADLSIAGG
+284 LEAADLSISGG

-305 LNAANSDLTGYT
+305 LNAANSDLTGYA

-344 ISGGTVVVW
+344 ISGGTVMVW

-377 AAGGSAG
+377 AAGGSIG

-391 DSQPYVMFGSTG
+391 ESQPYVMFGSTG
-403 MGGMGGGRPGSIGGQ
+403 MGGGRPSSIGGQ

-444 PSGSDSSSGSRPTPP
+444 PSGSDSSSDSRPTPP

-470 DGSGGTTSPEL
+470 DGGGTTPPEL
-481 PDGQTAP
+481 PDGQTP
-488 DGSSDSQPGGQMP
+488 GQDSRQPGGQMP

-510 SISISKGSTL
+510 SISISKGSTF

-554 YTLTSGGTELATA
+554 YTLTSSGTELATA
-567 TAGGTGTAAV
+567 TADGTGTAAV

-582 SADTADTPQT
+582 SADTADTHQT
-592 SDSHA
+592 SDNHA
-597 ALYITLGTVA
+597 GLYITLGTVA
-607 VLGAAAAMVVV
+607 VLGAAAAMVTV
-618 VLRKQKKA
+618 VLRKQK

>member
-1 MAAILCS
+1 
-8 SAGGTGGNAFE
+8 
-19 ERMICM
+19 M

-71 DSAIT
+71 DIAIT
-76 AKDGDYTGYDI
+76 AKDGDYTGYNI

-117 TGVTLVLSGLTLTA
+117 TGVTLVLGGLTLTA

-145 TIVAQDGTTN
+145 TIVAKDGTTN
-155 ILSDTETNNDDSY
+155 ILSDTETNNGDSY

-194 LTVNANGKNGI
+194 LTVNATGKNGI

-305 LNAANSDLTGYT
+305 LNAANSDLTGYA

-370 ITGGTVL
+370 IPSGTVL

-431 PGGTDDSTTPPQL
+431 P
-444 PSGSDSSSGSRPTPP
+444 SGSDSSSDSRPTPP
-459 SGSNGSQPTPP
+459 SGSDGSQPTPP
-470 DGSGGTTSPEL
+470 DGSDGTTPPEL

-510 SISISKGSTL
+510 SISISKGSTF

-554 YTLTSGGTELATA
+554 YALTSGGTELATA

-582 SADTADTPQT
+582 PADTADTHQT
-592 SDSHA
+592 SDSHT

-607 VLGAAAAMVVV
+607 ALGAAAAMVVV

>member
-1 MAAILCS
+1 
-8 SAGGTGGNAFE
+8 
-19 ERMICM
+19 
-25 TKANSLSRWLA
+25 
-36 AAMAALMLLALLPA
+36 MAALMLLALLPA
-50 RVWAAEST
+50 CVWAAEST

-131 DGTAAIACNKSSGV
+131 GGTAAIACNQSSGV

-168 PDNTDAE
+168 PDNADAE

-205 KSGATTDEEGE
+205 KSGATTDEEGA
-216 AWLVIRDLTLTIS
+216 AWLVIRDLTLIIS

-236 NAEASLTILSGDLT
+236 NAEASLTILSGGLT

-295 NITIHAGDDC
+295 HITIHASDDC
-305 LNAANSDLTGYT
+305 LNAANSDLTGYA

-353 TNSTA
+353 ANSTA

-403 MGGMGGGRPGSIGGQ
+403 MGGMGGGRPGNMDGGQ
-418 PGGSSD
+418 HGGSSD
-424 GTTPPEK
+424 GTMPPEK
-431 PGGTDDSTTPPQL
+431 PDDADDSPTPPQL
-444 PSGSDSSSGSRPTPP
+444 PNGSDSSSDSRPTHP
-459 SGSNGSQPTPP
+459 SGSSGSQPTPP
-470 DGSGGTTSPEL
+470 DSSGGTTPPEL
-481 PDGQTAP
+481 PDGQTP
-488 DGSSDSQPGGQMP
+488 SQDSSQPGGQMP
-501 GQMDGQSGS
+501 GQMDSQPG
-510 SISISKGSTL
+510 ISISQGSTF
-520 TIRSSD
+520 TVQSSD

-582 SADTADTPQT
+582 SADTADTHQT
-592 SDSHA
+592 SDSHT
-597 ALYITLGTVA
+597 ALYIALGTVA
-607 VLGAAAAMVVV
+607 VLGAAAMVVV

>member
-1 MAAILCS
+1 
-8 SAGGTGGNAFE
+8 
-19 ERMICM
+19 M

-71 DSAIT
+71 DIAIT

-155 ILSDTETNNDDSY
+155 ILSDTETNNGDSY
-168 PDNTDAE
+168 PDNTNAE

-305 LNAANSDLTGYT
+305 LNAANSDLTGYA

-403 MGGMGGGRPGSIGGQ
+403 MCGMGGGRPGSIGGQ

-444 PSGSDSSSGSRPTPP
+444 PSGSDSSSDSRPTPP
-459 SGSNGSQPTPP
+459 SGSDGSQPTPP
-470 DGSGGTTSPEL
+470 DGSDGTTPPEL

-488 DGSSDSQPGGQMP
+488 DGSSDSQPSGQMP
-501 GQMDGQSGS
+501 GQMDDQSGS
-510 SISISKGSTL
+510 SISISKGSTF
-520 TIRSSD
+520 TIQSSD

-546 AAMTSGET
+546 AAMTSCET
-554 YTLTSGGTELATA
+554 YALTSGGTELATA

-582 SADTADTPQT
+582 SADTADTHQT
-592 SDSHA
+592 SDSHT
-597 ALYITLGTVA
+597 ALYIALGAVA
-607 VLGAAAAMVVV
+607 VLGAAAAMVTV
-618 VLRKQKKA
+618 VLRKQK